1 MGRAAKRAPSPRT
14 STPMEVRMPQAD
26 DSSRSLV
33 PFQQDATLVAVIEM
47 SQSSW
52 LVAATV
58 PGVDRQPRKKIVPDE
73 TALLRLLLRWR
84 DEAIQSGRRVRGRP
98 RRVLA
103 GAMVDRTRHRG
114 PRHSSDQ
121 RRGVARA
128 QAGQDGQARH
138 GDADTRVHRMAARRT
153 RALWHGR
160 RPDDRG
166 RGCQTPEPGARE
178 PGRGAHAHRQSA
190 EGGPGAARHSR
201 VQTGATPGCAASG
214 NAANSRGPADSFE
227 HARRDA
233 ARSRPAR
240 GNPRADRS
248 DRTGALGTAEA
259 DAERS
264 AARNVATVG
273 EDRRRRHR
281 NRGHAGAGSA
291 LTQSA

>member
-1 MGRAAKRAPSPRT
+1 MTTDRQDRNYGAGGETGTIAANINTDGGPHAPSRRLEP
-14 STPMEVRMPQAD
+14 V
-26 DSSRSLV
+26 SRSV
-33 PFQQDATLVAVIEM
+33 PAGRYAC
-47 SQSSW
+47 
-52 LVAATV
+52 
-58 PGVDRQPRKKIVPDE
+58 RRH
-73 TALLRLLLRWR
+73 R
-84 DEAIQSGRRVRGRP
+84 DEPIELARRSDRAGGRSPAAQEDRAGRDGAAAPSTSLARRGDPERSHHRPDHRRVRGRP

-214 NAANSRGPADSFE
+214 NAANSRGPAEFLRTCSTRCG
-227 HARRDA
+227 AISPG
-233 ARSRPAR
+233 SR
-240 GNPRADRS
+240 
-248 DRTGALGTAEA
+248 
-259 DAERS
+259 
-264 AARNVATVG
+264 
-273 EDRRRRHR
+273 
-281 NRGHAGAGSA
+281 
-291 LTQSA
+291 